1 MAIIYIE
8 APGPPRETWE
18 TLLQV
23 LGDITPVAE
32 AIPPDAALA
41 DVSGSVRYFD
51 CDAVEIAR
59 LVRVRMLALHGLDC
73 AVGVAPNPML
83 ARMAGQHGQPGTV
96 RCVTD
101 TSQGV
106 SSFLNPKPVAALHGV
121 GPKTARTLCAYGL
134 DSIGR
139 VAKMPEATLQRMLGA
154 KMGHLVHERAH
165 GIDRTRVVPQAPPK
179 STSAEFRFG
188 RHEVD
193 GSVRRG
199 VLLGLSVDIGRQLRT
214 DGQVARALALT
225 VHYADRSTTTR
236 TRVLPEP
243 TAHTPVLVGTAQ
255 ALHDALG
262 LQRARVT
269 ALSLRAEDLTPVRL
283 SGRQLTFDRQTE
295 SARRLEPVLDRIAA
309 RWPGSVGPA
318 ALGAGFRHGL
328 RP

>member
-1 MAIIYIE
+1 MAIIYVQ
-8 APGPPRETWE
+8 APGLPRETWE

-23 LGDITPVAE
+23 LGDITPVVE
-32 AIPPDAALA
+32 AVPPDAALA

-59 LVRVRMLALHGLDC
+59 LVRVRMLALYGLDC

-83 ARMAGQHGQPGTV
+83 ARMAGQHGPPGAV
-96 RCVTD
+96 RCITD
-101 TSQGV
+101 TPQGI
-106 SSFLNPKPVAALHGV
+106 SGFLNPKPVATLHGV
-121 GPKTARTLCAYGL
+121 GPKTARVLCEYGL
-134 DSIGR
+134 DSIGK
-139 VAKMPEATLQRMLGA
+139 VAGISEATLQRILGA
-154 KMGHLVHERAH
+154 KMGRLVHERAR
-165 GIDRTRVVPQAPPK
+165 GIDRRRVVPQAPPK
-179 STSAEFRFG
+179 STSAELRFD

-199 VLLGLSVDIGRQLRT
+199 ALLGLAVDIGRQLRT
-214 DGQVARALALT
+214 DGQVARALTLT

-236 TRVLPEP
+236 TRMLPEP
-243 TAHTPVLVGTAQ
+243 TAHTPVLAGTAQ

-269 ALSLRAEDLTPVRL
+269 ALSLRAEDLTTDRL
-283 SGRQLTFDRQTE
+283 SGQQLTFDRQTE

-318 ALGAGFRHGL
+318 TLVRS
-328 RP
+328 